1 MLEDVYKGYI
11 DAGKGSTYPSE
22 LRSSEKYKENSDY
35 ALGVELSS
43 RAYFLLTSDTS
54 REYESDA
61 KSYSA
66 VENQINELYPGTVV
80 SSDELFT
87 APLWEMRP
95 FSSPD
100 IEISK
105 RFNFVKNFIDVEVTD
120 QERKETFHIREI
132 SRWFKIQYFNFIEK
146 YSGGQKSDLN
156 ELVYCISTIEKR
168 FPHMLN
174 ENLLEILADENV
186 SKEKLLQIDTIF
198 NFSEGS
204 YLENSILKMMDIK
217 PLSS

>member
-22 LRSSEKYKENSDY
+22 LILSEKYKENSDY

-54 REYESDA
+54 SEYDSDV

-66 VENQINELYPGTVV
+66 VENQINELYPGTVI
-80 SSDELFT
+80 SSDELFS

-100 IEISK
+100 IEIFK
-105 RFNFVKNFIDVEVTD
+105 RFNFVKNFIDAEASDV
-120 QERKETFHIREI
+120 ERKERFFTGANFT
-132 SRWFKIQYFNFIEK
+132 WFKIKYFNFIEE
-146 YSGGQKSDLN
+146 YSGGEKSDLN
-156 ELVYCISTIEKR
+156 EFAYCISTIEKR

-174 ENLLEILADENV
+174 ENLLEVLAEENV
-186 SKEKLLQIDTIF
+186 SKEKLLKIDTIF

-217 PLSS
+217 PLS